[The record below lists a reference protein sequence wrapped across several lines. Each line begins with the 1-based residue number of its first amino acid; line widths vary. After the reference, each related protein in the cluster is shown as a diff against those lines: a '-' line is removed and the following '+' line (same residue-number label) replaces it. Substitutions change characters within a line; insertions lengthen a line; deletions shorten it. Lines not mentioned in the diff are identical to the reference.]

1 MLEKILGNKSDSAL
15 ILRKHRETGKILY
28 SKYDS
33 VFIPPPSLVWEEN
46 QLIIRDT
53 TIFATYTA

>member
-1 MLEKILGNKSDSAL
+1 M
-15 ILRKHRETGKILY
+15 ETGKILY

-53 TIFATYTA
+53 TMFATDTA